1 MGLIHWWSF
10 NNTVNDN
17 GSRPKAM
24 IPENSPTFQTGGK
37 TSTYSARYSGGSD
50 HYIYNDI
57 QNCDELSI
65 ACWVKLDTSQSTW
78 GQLFSINTW
87 TTNWQGIMMGFDNRP
102 NVAVYFTI
110 TDGTNYVGYDMPS
123 NNSLQ
128 DGQWHHLAGTYKWD
142 GSKSILRFYV
152 DGVEQNCS
160 PHTVTYKPAFS
171 SARYISTGED
181 AGEYINGN
189 INDVRIYDHCL
200 SDLDVKNLAKALV
213 LHYNFEDLYKPVKFI
228 ESTGT
233 QYIDTGIKASDQI
246 TRIEGRIYKT
256 SLMGTA
262 GIFFGL
268 YGGGNDLFYL
278 DYSES
283 GVTYHNTATGY
294 GQYPVLS
301 LTTDLLNIPGY
312 KDIIYTKSGTTFT
325 YSVNEKK
332 ASGTSQSVLTT
343 SYNHYLFG
351 YNAQGSFNY
360 GYKCKLYH
368 FKIWVNNKL
377 ARDFIPVMR
386 ITDGQLGLYDKVTR
400 SFFQNKGTG
409 FFTGDI
415 STYDQLE
422 YIESSGSQYINTGV
436 PSTSTTRLSITFKPS
451 DTYINDRMISGF
463 YNGSNTN
470 TCIYYAYRYTGES
483 SSYNFSYGYTNN
495 FVAYNTNKHTFITR
509 GNSLNWD
516 GTSITLNGSASWSGL
531 NYYICGR
538 NNNGKADCLGA
549 YKLYSVN
556 IDTGS
561 NIPVRQFVPVRRIA
575 DSAIGLYDLASD
587 TFFGNSGSGSFIAG
601 PSINNNLGKII
612 DASGN
617 NHNANL
623 QTSTSFSIAE
633 NSRVGQLSI
642 KTVSGD
648 HNARINTT
656 LNPSFISSGTI
667 AFWYKKDSSAS
678 SYNSGHFLVA
688 TQLGSGSFFGATQN
702 GIPFCSD
709 NCSYQTFYLDGV
721 ANANSNVQDTN
732 WHFYVFTGVNLS
744 AWSSFSMHAHG
755 DASWLYRG
763 EIADF
768 KIYNTSLSDSDI
780 KNLYNTKILI
790 DKEGNIYCE
799 KLLESLDTDKIVFTN
814 KGAVHCSGLN
824 TSANATMLAS
834 YERIPYIEATGSQQI
849 NTGVYFDMNN
859 GELEVDFQSTLTTQ
873 NGMIVASNQASNH
886 FWFYYYQ
893 AGSGINLY
901 ICNSGSQVNAMPTT
915 MLDLEKHTYTYKKR
929 VSYLDNNLLGID
941 TRTLGTT
948 TYPLYICSW
957 GSNYYFKG
965 KIFRVKI
972 SNGNG
977 LIRDFIPVKRKIDG
991 KLGLLDKITGNF
1003 FTDTNG
1009 GNFSTVNNLESEQ
1022 TKLALL
1028 GAPRLY
1034 ENMGASVINKTY
1046 NI

>member
-1 MGLIHWWSF
+1 MSLIHRWLF
-10 NNTVNDN
+10 NNSVEDS
-17 GSRPKAM
+17 GSNPKSM
-24 IPENSPTFQTGGK
+24 IPEYSPSFPSGGK
-37 TSTYSARYSGGSD
+37 VSYYSTRYSNSD
-50 HYIYNDI
+50 HYINNDI
-57 QNCDELSI
+57 GDCNELSI
-65 ACWVKLDTSQSTW
+65 ACWVKLDTSQNGW
-78 GQLFSINTW
+78 GQILSINKWGTAW
-87 TTNWQGIMMGFDNRP
+87 VDNMMGFVNQKDTK
-102 NVAVYFTI
+102 VYLNI
-110 TDGTNYVGYDMPS
+110 SDGSSSTNYAIVS
-123 NNSLQ
+123 NSNIQ
-128 DGQWHHLAGTYKWD
+128 DGVWHHLVGTYKWN
-142 GSKSILRFYV
+142 GSQAVIRFYV
-152 DGVEQNCS
+152 DGVEQNSS
-160 PHTVTYKPAFS
+160 PYNSSFRPAFS
-171 SARYISTGED
+171 KALYISTGRN
-181 AGEYINGN
+181 GTEYIIGN
-189 INDVRIYDHCL
+189 VNDARIYDHCL
-200 SDLDVKNLAKALV
+200 SEIEIKNLSKALV
-213 LHYNFEDLYKPVKFI
+213 LHYNFEELYKPVKFI

-246 TRIEGRIYKT
+246 TRVEGRIYKT
-256 SLMGTA
+256 SLAGTA
-262 GIFFGL
+262 GILFGL

-283 GVTYHNTATGY
+283 GGTYHNTSTGY
-294 GQYPVLS
+294 GQYPVLN
-301 LTTDLLNIPGY
+301 LTTSLLNIPGY
-312 KDIIYTKSGTTFT
+312 KDLIYTKSGTTFT
-325 YSVNEKK
+325 YSVNEKS
-332 ASGTSQSVLTT
+332 ASGTSQSVMTT

-400 SFFQNKGTG
+400 SFFQNKGNG

-463 YNGSNTN
+463 YNGSNTS

-495 FVAYNTNKHTFITR
+495 FVTYNTNKHTFIAR

-516 GTSITLNGSASWSGL
+516 GSSITLNGSASWTGL

-549 YKLYSVN
+549 YKLYSVK

-601 PSINNNLGKII
+601 PSINNNLGKIT

-617 NHNANL
+617 NHYANL
-623 QTSTSFSIAE
+623 QTPTAFSIAE

-642 KTVSGD
+642 RNVSGNY
-648 HNARINTT
+648 NARINTT
-656 LNPSFISSGTI
+656 LNPSFISNGTI
-667 AFWYKKDSSAS
+667 AFWYKKDSSAL

-688 TQLGSGSFFGATQN
+688 TQASPGNYFGATQN
-702 GIPFCSD
+702 GIPFCSGD
-709 NCSYQTFYLDGV
+709 CSYGTFYLDGV
-721 ANANSNVQDTN
+721 AGANSNVQDTN
-732 WHFYVFTGVNLS
+732 WHFYAYTGVNIS

-799 KLLESLDTDKIVFTN
+799 KLLENLDTDKIVFTN
-814 KGAVHCSGLN
+814 KGTVHCSGLN
-824 TSANATMLAS
+824 TSANSTMLGA
-834 YERIPYIEATGSQQI
+834 YERIPYIEATGTQQI

-859 GELEVDFQSTLTTQ
+859 GELEVDFQSTLTSQ

-893 AGSGINLY
+893 NGSGINLY
-901 ICNSGSQVNAMPTT
+901 ICNGGSQVNAMPTT
-915 MLDLEKHTYTYKKR
+915 MLDLEKHTYTYKKK

-941 TRTLGTT
+941 ERTLGTT

-957 GSNYYFKG
+957 GSSYYFKG

-972 SNGNG
+972 SNGNV
-977 LIRDFIPVKRKIDG
+977 LIRDFIPVRRKTDG

-1003 FTDTNG
+1003 FTDING

-1028 GAPRLY
+1028 GTPRLY